1 MTKLI
6 RIKGLDIVFIRYLQL
21 KRAKP
26 KKRKQ
31 KGEGYY
37 PVSFVL
43 MHKLIIQQI
52 RIEWLSEGVNVRSIR

>member
-26 KKRKQ
+26 KKENKKVKANTQ
-31 KGEGYY
+31 F
-37 PVSFVL
+37 PLF
-43 MHKLIIQQI
+43 
-52 RIEWLSEGVNVRSIR
+52 

>member
-6 RIKGLDIVFIRYLQL
+6 RIKGLDIILVSYLQL

-31 KGEGYY
+31 KGEG
-37 PVSFVL
+37 
-43 MHKLIIQQI
+43 
-52 RIEWLSEGVNVRSIR
+52 

>member
-31 KGEGYY
+31 KGEG
-37 PVSFVL
+37 
-43 MHKLIIQQI
+43 
-52 RIEWLSEGVNVRSIR
+52 